1 MPRIKT
7 EQLVEGMVVSTD
19 VKNLDDMLLIPAGAA
34 LSERQINILQ
44 AWGVAEVE
52 VQASESVPD
61 PDPLARLAP
70 EVLAR
75 ITGEVRGTFWQP
87 DEESPVFAA
96 IFKLMLERRARK
108 GGV

>member
-7 EQLVEGMVVSTD
+7 EQLAEGMVVSAD
-19 VKNLDDMLLIPAGAA
+19 VKNIDDMLLIPAGAA

-44 AWGVAEVE
+44 SWGVPEVE

-61 PDPLARLAP
+61 PDPLAKLSP
-70 EVLAR
+70 EALEKMTR
-75 ITGEVRGTFWQP
+75 EVKGLFWQP
-87 DEESPVFAA
+87 DESSPVFAA
-96 IFKLMLERRARK
+96 IFRLILERRARK